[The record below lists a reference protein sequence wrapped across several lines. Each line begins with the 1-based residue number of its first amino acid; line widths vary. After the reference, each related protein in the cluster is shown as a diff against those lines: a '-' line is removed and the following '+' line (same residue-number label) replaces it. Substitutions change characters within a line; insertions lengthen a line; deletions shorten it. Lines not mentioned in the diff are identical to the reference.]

1 MIKRFSQKFK
11 TSTAT
16 RQLTLTIVSGIIVA
30 GCFIYWLYSR
40 NYASTDDAYI
50 NANVVQIA
58 CRVSGQITTLNSENN
73 QFVQQGQ
80 LLFSLDPG
88 YFKVAVDKARAQLA
102 MAEAN
107 LFNAQQTAERVT
119 KLVAK
124 TVLSKQDGDNA
135 TANLQNTA
143 AAVAVAKSNLAEA
156 ELDLQYSSVTAP
168 TSGWVTN
175 MNLRNGSIVTANQ
188 PLFALVSNHEYW
200 VDANFKETEL
210 QRIKPGQKAEITVDM
225 YPDRSFKGVVE
236 SISSGSGTV
245 FSLLPPQ
252 NAIGNWV
259 KVTQRIPV
267 KIRILDMDQDY
278 PLRIGTTASVTIN
291 LNKH

>member
-16 RQLTLTIVSGIIVA
+16 RQITLTIVAGIIIS
-30 GCFIYWLYSR
+30 GCFVYWLYSR
-40 NYASTDDAYI
+40 NYASTDDAYV

-73 QFVQQGQ
+73 QFVQKGQ

-88 YFKVAVDKARAQLA
+88 YFKVAVDKARAQLS
-102 MAEAN
+102 MAEAT
-107 LFNAQQTAERVT
+107 LLNAQLTANRVT
-119 KLVAK
+119 GLVAK

-135 TANLQNTA
+135 TANLQNALA
-143 AAVAVAKSNLAEA
+143 ATAVAKSNLAQA
-156 ELDLQYSSVTAP
+156 ELDLAYSSVTAP
-168 TSGWVTN
+168 TSGWITN

-188 PLFALVSNHEYW
+188 PLFALVSNNEYW

-210 QRIKPGQKAEITVDM
+210 QRIIPGQKAEITLDM

-252 NAIGNWV
+252 NAVGNWV

-267 KIRILDMDQDY
+267 KIRILDMDQNY
-278 PLRIGTTASVTIN
+278 PLRIGTTASVTIH
-291 LNKH
+291 LKKR

>member
-1 MIKRFSQKFK
+1 MIKKFSQKFK

-16 RQLTLTIVSGIIVA
+16 RQITLAIAASIIIA
-30 GCFIYWLYSR
+30 GCFVYWLYSR
-40 NYASTDDAYI
+40 NYASTDDAYV

-80 LLFSLDPG
+80 LLFSLDPE
-88 YFKVAVDKARAQLA
+88 YFKVAVAKAQAQLA
-102 MAEAN
+102 MAEAT
-107 LFNAQQTAERVT
+107 LLNAQLTANRVT
-119 KLVAK
+119 GLVAK

-135 TANLQNTA
+135 TTNLQNALA
-143 AAVAVAKSNLAEA
+143 AEAVAKSNLAQA

-168 TSGWVTN
+168 TSGWITN

-188 PLFALVSNHEYW
+188 PLFALVSNNEYW

-210 QRIKPGQKAEITVDM
+210 QRIKPGQKAEIALDM

-252 NAIGNWV
+252 NAVGNWV

-267 KIRILDMDQDY
+267 KIRILDMDQNY
-278 PLRIGTTASVTIN
+278 PLRIGTTASVTIH
-291 LNKH
+291 LKKR